1 MRDLENVADVDKFRS
16 LILARLG
23 LNFDETKSGFLAEI
37 IHGRLTETRLSARD
51 YLTRLESGSE
61 SELTSLAT
69 KLTVPE
75 TYFFRNKDQ
84 FRALREAAIP
94 QRAAARGET
103 RKLNVLSAGC
113 ASGEEP
119 YSLAITLME
128 MMDRTWTWT
137 VRGIDINPNV
147 LKKARR
153 GHYTTWAL
161 RETSEEDA
169 RRWFRKEDRDYV
181 LDERVRKAV
190 RFQECNLMADNFD
203 VWEEAHYDIIFCRNV
218 LMYFSPEQ
226 ARKVVAKIAHA
237 LQPGGFLFLGHA
249 ETLRGLSEEFH
260 LHHTHDAFYY
270 ARKQPGETPSAAAF
284 ATFPNLTPDPV
295 PAPPMSED
303 WIQSIHRASERVQA
317 LSANAGSMDGAAPAP
332 TGRETLSP
340 RANAPRAPD
349 MTPVFAMIHS
359 DRFADALAFLA
370 ALPQEASNDPDV
382 LLVQAMLLAHSGKTN
397 EAEAVCA
404 RLLNIDEMSASA
416 HHVLALCRESAAD
429 IPKAMEHDR
438 IAAYLD
444 PTFAM
449 PHLHMGLMGRRTG
462 NRDVARRELSHAL
475 QLLKHEDGARLML
488 FGGGFNRQS
497 MIELC
502 ASALKDCGGGP

>member
-1 MRDLENVADVDKFRS
+1 MRTLDNAADVDKFRS

-23 LNFDETKSGFLAEI
+23 LNFDETKFGFLAEVI
-37 IHGRLTETRLSARD
+37 QTRLQETRLSPSD
-51 YLTRLESGSE
+51 YLHRLENSGAE
-61 SELTSLAT
+61 SELSSLAT

-94 QRAAARGET
+94 KRTLARGDT
-103 RKLNVLSAGC
+103 RIMNVLSAGC

-119 YSLAITLME
+119 YSLAMTLMG
-128 MMDRTWTWT
+128 MMDPSWNWT
-137 VRGIDINPNV
+137 VRAIDINTNV

-153 GHYTTWAL
+153 GRYTTWAL
-161 RETSEEDA
+161 RETSDEDV
-169 RRWFRKEDRDYV
+169 RRWFRQEEKDYV
-181 LDERVRKAV
+181 LDERVRKSVA
-190 RFQECNLMADNFD
+190 FQECNLMADNFD
-203 VWEEAHYDIIFCRNV
+203 VWEQARYDIIFCRNV

-237 LQPGGFLFLGHA
+237 LTPGGFLFLGHA

-260 LHHTHDAFYY
+260 LRHTHDAFYY
-270 ARKQPGETPSAAAF
+270 ERKQAGETVSAAAF
-284 ATFPNLTPDPV
+284 AAFPAYTAPPV
-295 PAPPMSED
+295 PAPSLSED

-317 LSANAGSMDGAAPAP
+317 LSTHTDAPPTAVSAP
-332 TGRETLSP
+332 PPLPPLP
-340 RANAPRAPD
+340 RKAPD

-359 DRFADALAFLA
+359 DRFADALDFLA
-370 ALPQEASNDPDV
+370 ALPNEVSNDPDV
-382 LLVQAMLLAHSGKTN
+382 LLVQAMLLAHSGKTKD
-397 EAEAVCA
+397 AETVCE
-404 RLLNIDEMSASA
+404 RLLAIDEMSASA

-462 NRDVARRELSHAL
+462 NRELARRELAHAL

-502 ASALKDCGGGP
+502 ASALKDCGGQP